1 MKWIAFAVF
10 AALTIVLL
18 WRFRIIQDIGGTFDS
33 WMKYI
38 GYGGH
43 RGPW

>member
-1 MKWIAFAVF
+1 MKWIAFVVVAS
-10 AALTIVLL
+10 LTIVLL
-18 WRFRIIQDIGGTFDS
+18 WYFNVIQGIGKAFDD